1 MELVSERN
9 GRVKVGLDSPC
20 PCGSGKKYR
29 KCHGRGERH
38 LPKGNCGRFCNNET
52 ISESVIQSTAEVLIF
67 VCPDS
72 PESQDDC
79 LFRNRDFSPMIFD
92 AAWACFIAS
101 VPAERRRRVAI
112 LRVNL
117 NPITYEVLHAEM
129 LVGKGVWDTV
139 ADPEFLKS
147 IQKDVMVYLSQ
158 EGIVKQVGLQSV
170 CFPLAA

>member
-1 MELVSERN
+1 
-9 GRVKVGLDSPC
+9 
-20 PCGSGKKYR
+20 
-29 KCHGRGERH
+29 
-38 LPKGNCGRFCNNET
+38 
-52 ISESVIQSTAEVLIF
+52 
-67 VCPDS
+67 
-72 PESQDDC
+72 
-79 LFRNRDFSPMIFD
+79 MIVD

-147 IQKDVMVYLSQ
+147 IQKDIMVYLSQ